1 MKFVKVLL
9 LVGMLVSGSFARAAD
24 EPVAHLKAVTEL
36 MAAMQT
42 EKMMRTI
49 TGTSGFPS
57 EEKRAIAFAK
67 LAKVPPAEIYQRLGR
82 QSRRYISLAT
92 ALEMTHYYKSAYG
105 QKVLFSTYNSR
116 ASFGGGGGPVPTAAE
131 RKDMA
136 RPEFI
141 KAKKEFD
148 EAEQSIR
155 HEGFLLMGAINRA

>member
-9 LVGMLVSGSFARAAD
+9 LVGMLVSGSLARAAD
-24 EPVAHLKAVTEL
+24 EPVAHLKAVTDL

-49 TGTSGFPS
+49 TGTSGFAS
-57 EEKRAIAFAK
+57 EEKRAIAFTK
-67 LAKVPPAEIYQRLGR
+67 LAKVPAAEIHQRLGR
-82 QSRRYISLAT
+82 QSRRYISMAT
-92 ALEMTHYYKSAYG
+92 ALEMTHYYQSAYG
-105 QKVLFSTYNSR
+105 QKMLYSTYNSR
-116 ASFGGGGGPVPTAAE
+116 ASLGGGGGPVPTAAE

-148 EAEQSIR
+148 GAEQYIR
-155 HEGFLLMGAINRA
+155 HEGFLLMGAINRS